1 MELRIRECCCS
12 LATFVRIFGLIM
24 IFAYILSAVGVIL
37 WYGLFTEENSSHSRL
52 LLVIFI
58 LSLSFIFL
66 GILVNLLLLFGLSCS
81 KRTLFL
87 PWLVFHFMII
97 LGCFALGLFIII
109 HYTILEPRRLASGE
123 EDLEKAFDGDSRTA
137 QVMAVVSVVPLLVGI
152 FLMFMW
158 IFVDQLF
165 IQMRALKKKKGNVEI
180 GASTLSLAYSV
191 KNDPLRPIHS
201 IPVSRRILKQPPPP
215 RYVQSLPRSSG
226 AKARR
231 GGGGGKLSHRPSS
244 ASNTT
249 ASLHRRRATSRLQ
262 KSKSLEQILDSSS
275 SSMSGPHYW
284 ISNGQIPSSSSSG
297 SHRSH
302 HKRRREIKSMAP
314 SYCTLDRSSRIPRSS
329 SSPPTARKREVTPPG
344 RSVEFLDAYDEASY
358 LPPPVI
364 DESQPYIGDCDLSG
378 LVPPPPLD
386 SDTAKSV
393 TIATEVTEYRYP
405 VPFI

>member
-12 LATFVRIFGLIM
+12 LATFVRIFGLVM

-37 WYGLFTEENSSHSRL
+37 WYGLFTEENSEHSRL

-58 LSLSFIFL
+58 LGLSFVFL
-66 GILVNLLLLFGLSCS
+66 GILVNLLLLFGLSCN

-109 HYTILEPRRLASGE
+109 HYTILEPSKRANGE
-123 EDLEKAFDGDSRTA
+123 EEYEKAFDGDSQTTQA
-137 QVMAVVSVVPLLVGI
+137 MAVVSVIPLLVGI

-165 IQMRALKKKKGNVEI
+165 IQMRAMKKKKNIEI

-191 KNDPLRPIHS
+191 KNDPLRPHHS

-215 RYVQSLPRSSG
+215 RYVQSLPRST
-226 AKARR
+226 
-231 GGGGGKLSHRPSS
+231 GGGKARKLGGRRVELSHKTSS
-244 ASNTT
+244 ASTST
-249 ASLHRRRATSRLQ
+249 SLHRRRVASRLK

-284 ISNGQIPSSSSSG
+284 VSNGNIPSSNSG

-302 HKRRREIKSMAP
+302 RKRRREVKSMAP
-314 SYCTLDRSSRIPRSS
+314 SYCTMERSSRSKSAPL
-329 SSPPTARKREVTPPG
+329 RKEDSGGGQRA
-344 RSVEFLDAYDEASY
+344 VEFLDAYDEASY
-358 LPPPVI
+358 LPPPVL

-378 LVPPPPLD
+378 LVPPPPID
-386 SDTAKSV
+386 SDTGKSV
-393 TIATEVTEYRYP
+393 TIASEVTEYRYP
-405 VPFI
+405 GK

>member
-1 MELRIRECCCS
+1 
-12 LATFVRIFGLIM
+12 
-24 IFAYILSAVGVIL
+24 
-37 WYGLFTEENSSHSRL
+37 
-52 LLVIFI
+52 
-58 LSLSFIFL
+58 
-66 GILVNLLLLFGLSCS
+66 
-81 KRTLFL
+81 
-87 PWLVFHFMII
+87 
-97 LGCFALGLFIII
+97 
-109 HYTILEPRRLASGE
+109 
-123 EDLEKAFDGDSRTA
+123 
-137 QVMAVVSVVPLLVGI
+137 
-152 FLMFMW
+152 MFMW

-191 KNDPLRPIHS
+191 KNDLCGPFTPS
-201 IPVSRRILKQPPPP
+201 P
-215 RYVQSLPRSSG
+215 LPRSSG

-275 SSMSGPHYW
+275 SSMSGP
-284 ISNGQIPSSSSSG
+284 ITG
-297 SHRSH
+297 SPTGRSPPPLP
-302 HKRRREIKSMAP
+302 RRREIKSMAP

-329 SSPPTARKREVTPPG
+329 SSPPTARKR
-344 RSVEFLDAYDEASY
+344 EFLDAYDEASY

-405 VPFI
+405 